1 MSSPH
6 PSFSYKW
13 RTAVIQL
20 NQEVALFE
28 RNEKSSL
35 LCSSRR
41 GKFTRR
47 RIIGWDSGMECLTR
61 PPRPRVTFMCHRI
74 NSEPSAGVIS
84 IQDLAKTRNGRNKE
98 SLVSSLI
105 ALQTLYQNT
114 DNSAGSFFQ
123 CLCLLMFQ
131 KVQHREDIQAQVVLL
146 RLQISCGKPFLL
158 WKKKL
163 KMHQKW

>member
-13 RTAVIQL
+13 RTAVVQL
-20 NQEVALFE
+20 NQEAALFE

-35 LCSSRR
+35 LCSSHK

-47 RIIGWDSGMECLTR
+47 RIIGWDSEMECLTR
-61 PPRPRVTFMCHRI
+61 PPRLRVTFMCHCI

-84 IQDLAKTRNGRNKE
+84 IQDLAKTCNGRNKE
-98 SLVSSLI
+98 SLVSSLL
-105 ALQTLYQNT
+105 ALQTRYQNT
-114 DNSAGSFFQ
+114 DNSAGSFLQ

-131 KVQHREDIQAQVVLL
+131 KIQHREDIKDKVVLL
-146 RLQISCGKPFLL
+146 RLQMSYGKPFLL
-158 WKKKL
+158 
-163 KMHQKW
+163 